1 MTGRFIAF
9 EGGDA
14 SGKSTQAR
22 RLADKLGAT
31 FTREPGGTPLSESLR
46 SMLLDPQMHISL
58 RSEAL
63 LMAASRAQ
71 LVHDVI
77 RPALDAGSHVVTDR
91 FLGSS
96 LAYQGYG
103 RGLDL
108 DDVRSLSMF
117 AVAGT
122 QPDLTVLIDLPVE
135 VASGRLAGTPDR
147 FESEEAAFH
156 ERVRTGYL
164 ELAAA
169 TPDGWVIIDGT
180 GSPDEVEA
188 LVSSTVAQR
197 LSLLVDGVET

>member
-46 SMLLDPQMHISL
+46 LMLLNPQMHISL

-108 DDVRSLSMF
+108 DEVRSLSMF

-135 VASGRLAGTPDR
+135 VASGRLGGTPDR

-156 ERVRTGYL
+156 ERVRAGYL
-164 ELAAA
+164 DLAAA
-169 TPDGWVIIDGT
+169 TPDGWVIIDGAGT
-180 GSPDEVEA
+180 PDEVEV
-188 LVSSTVAQR
+188 LVSSAVAQR
-197 LSLLVDGVET
+197 LSLLVGRLET